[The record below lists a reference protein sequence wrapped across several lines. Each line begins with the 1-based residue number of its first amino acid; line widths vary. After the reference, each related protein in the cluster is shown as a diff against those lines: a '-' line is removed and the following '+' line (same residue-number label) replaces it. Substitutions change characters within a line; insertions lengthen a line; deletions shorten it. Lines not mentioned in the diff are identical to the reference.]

1 MREDY
6 GNMTNKKIVR
16 IQNGEDFIDI
26 ESSSK
31 YELEIQSQL
40 VMNNVYWDNYYDF
53 IQSKNQKGLNLQ
65 GIKTWLQKIKE
76 QNNLSKVFPQVD
88 FLTAHYLSRDIFSSN
103 LIPQYISPLSLT
115 TYYHYSPEIIITQ
128 NLNDIK
134 LNQPSLS
141 SRGLKPKP
149 LNKKEYK
156 ILRLLDETNRL
167 FIDLKISK
175 FSEKQIITEILSLP
189 LFWRNY
195 HLVSRTRVVDNFHE
209 NIDFNLNSH
218 LLQFYNPSNEFLLK
232 PKEKAIVYDK
242 DAPTR
247 WRQITSKFNKLD
259 LQQLANQLMF
269 INPGYIL
276 PLTYRES
283 RWSSTQEPDFT
294 AKITDKEAHLI
305 SIKIKDSLTE
315 SEMYSFFMECI
326 EKINIEDREAIYKLT
341 PNKNIGNGQYILA
354 KDGNIIYVYEQNIL
368 DVFQML
374 SLYDSQNNIQD

>member
-76 QNNLSKVFPQVD
+76 QNSLSKVFPQVD

-103 LIPQYISPLSLT
+103 LIPQYINPLSLT
-115 TYYHYSPEIIITQ
+115 TYNHYSPEIIINQ

-294 AKITDKEAHLI
+294 VKITDKEAHLI

-315 SEMYSFFMECI
+315 SEMYSFFMDCI

>member
-103 LIPQYISPLSLT
+103 LISQYISPLSLT

-315 SEMYSFFMECI
+315 SEMYSFFMDCI

>member
-115 TYYHYSPEIIITQ
+115 TYNHYSPEIIINQ

-283 RWSSTQEPDFT
+283 RWSSTEEPDFT

-315 SEMYSFFMECI
+315 SEMYSFFMDCI

>member
-16 IQNGEDFIDI
+16 IQSGEDFIDI

-40 VMNNVYWDNYYDF
+40 VMNNIYWDNYYDF
-53 IQSKNQKGLNLQ
+53 INSKNQKGLNLQ
-65 GIKTWLQKIKE
+65 GIKSWLQKIKE
-76 QNNLSKVFPQVD
+76 QNNLSKVFPQID

-103 LIPQYISPLSLT
+103 LIPQYISPISLT
-115 TYYHYSPEIIITQ
+115 TYNHYSPEIVINQ
-128 NLNDIK
+128 SLKDIK

-247 WRQITSKFNKLD
+247 WRQITSKFNGLD

-269 INPGYIL
+269 INPGYVL

-294 AKITDKEAHLI
+294 VKITDKEAHLI
-305 SIKIKDSLTE
+305 SIKIKGALTE
-315 SEMYSFFMECI
+315 TEMYSFFMDCI

-354 KDGNIIYVYEQNIL
+354 KDGHIIYVYEQNIL